1 MSIKSLSEKVF
12 PRTFAK
18 SGLKHNAAKNIF
30 CRKNRVHTFFR
41 KIWTEKCVSN
51 FVNGKNPLKNPLNIF
66 YFLQCKYDNDIAR
79 MWKIL
84 APTRVCQ

>member
-1 MSIKSLSEKVF
+1 MKESFPRKSEKM
-12 PRTFAK
+12 
-18 SGLKHNAAKNIF
+18 GLKHNAAEKKRG
-30 CRKNRVHTFFR
+30 RKVCVHTFFS
-41 KIWTEKCVSN
+41 EKLAKNGFVN

-66 YFLQCKYDNDIAR
+66 YFLQCKYDNVVVG